1 MLTVGIAMDEW
12 KLPIFSKVLNARGY
26 NYSQHP
32 GLTRGAVLLKVK
44 VCEKDIDNFK
54 VLVESA
60 ESKAANW
67 RK

>member
-12 KLPIFSKVLNARGY
+12 KLPIFSKVLKARGY

-44 VCEKDIDNFK
+44 VCEKDINNFRL
-54 VLVESA
+54 LVESA
-60 ESKAANW
+60 ESKAESFRN
-67 RK
+67 